1 MDKDENSIS
10 SDSSDFDIPI
20 LKSLENKNP
29 RSSLLPLWFQEM
41 NQKYELYS
49 SKVEKIQDDCDTLTK
64 NLRKFDEKK
73 EKHEKEKKLNN
84 EKNTRSVNLSFLNS
98 YLLFEISRFLFGNTG
113 VKGDLY
119 GIKPFLALMN
129 LNRNIKNKL
138 DCEKIWRR
146 VIIHYIGEDFV
157 LLNDKNFEK
166 ESRKF
171 NNREANYWKRIAKYF
186 LSSFSHCKK
195 SLNYYRS
202 MYCPSRIEHKS
213 VEKDL
218 ILALRFIKELKSIF
232 YNENKIQIGNIY
244 RYIEKKERKKIK

>member
-1 MDKDENSIS
+1 MDENYENSIS

-20 LKSLENKNP
+20 LKSLDNKNP

-64 NLRKFDEKK
+64 DLRKFDEKK
-73 EKHEKEKKLNN
+73 EKHEKEKKANK
-84 EKNTRSVNLSFLNS
+84 EKNTKNVNLSSLNS
-98 YLLFEISRFLFGNTG
+98 YLLFEISLFLFGSTG

-119 GIKPFLALMN
+119 GIRRLIALMN
-129 LNRNIKNKL
+129 LNRVIKRKL
-138 DCEKIWRR
+138 DCEKIWR
-146 VIIHYIGEDFV
+146 VILIHYLGEDFV

-166 ESRKF
+166 ESKKF

-186 LSSFSHCKK
+186 LSSFSNCKK

-218 ILALRFIKELKSIF
+218 ISALKFIKELKSVF
-232 YNENKIQIGNIY
+232 YNNSLKQIGNIVVHFFN
-244 RYIEKKERKKIK
+244 